1 MKKTPLVFVYDYD
14 NNIITDKVKPGSEWV
29 LNSEGIA
36 TIKIDGSACLYKDG
50 KLWKRFDRRLKPKFA
65 NKFKPGDNPDLSY
78 FREEPEGFVPC
89 EEKPDP
95 NTFHWPG
102 WVPVSEDNPADKYHI
117 EALLHLKCKLIEGK
131 TYELVGP
138 TLHDNPYKLENHEL
152 WEHGKLVVDIV
163 PDFESIKKYLEDN
176 YIEGLVFHHKEDGR
190 VAKIRRKDFNLFWIK
205 DDVRKN
211 YKPKKKFKI

>member
-1 MKKTPLVFVYDYD
+1 MKKTPLVFNYDYE
-14 NNIITDKVKPGSEWV
+14 NEIITNVVKPGSEWV
-29 LNSEGIA
+29 FNGEGVA
-36 TIKIDGSACLYKDG
+36 TIKIDGSACLYKKG
-50 KLWKRFDRRLKPKFA
+50 QLWKRFDRKLKPKFV
-65 NKFKPGDNPDLSY
+65 NKFKPGDNPDLSF
-78 FREEPEGFVPC
+78 FRAEPVGFMPC

-102 WVPVSEDNPADKYHI
+102 WIPVSAENPADKYHL
-117 EALLHLKCKLIEGK
+117 EAFLAVKAELIENQ

-138 TLHDNPYKLENHEL
+138 TLNDNPYNLIKHEL

-163 PDFESIKKYLEDN
+163 PSFENIKKFLEDN

-211 YKPKKKFKI
+211 YKSKRKLKV